1 MMRESLLRN
10 VRHNL
15 GTKLISLALAMG
27 LWLAVAQD
35 PITEKAIEVP
45 IEFHSI
51 PKNLEVSSDNVSR
64 AKVTFRGPQRVLR
77 RLQAGDVRAELELK
91 GLEAG
96 EHTFDLTSH
105 QVHQPGNL
113 EVVQIVPNQ
122 IHLSFRART
131 PAE

>member
-1 MMRESLLRN
+1 MTIQSLLRS

-15 GTKLISLALAMG
+15 GTKLISLALATG

-35 PITEKAIEVP
+35 PVTEKAIEVP

-51 PKNLEVSSDNVSR
+51 PQNLEISSENVLH
-64 AKVTFRGPQRVLR
+64 AKVTFRGPKGVLR
-77 RLQAGDVRAELELK
+77 RLQPGDVRTELELDGIK
-91 GLEAG
+91 AG
-96 EHTFDLTSH
+96 DHTFDLTSR

-122 IHLSFRART
+122 IHLTFKART
-131 PAE
+131 AE